1 MSITTVSDIQLENRI
16 TAVEA
21 EINPLT
27 DSVNRDNDLYENDNL
42 GDDEFQKWIIDV
54 GRLNALEIDL
64 RKLNEE
70 RDRRLHG

>member
-1 MSITTVSDIQLENRI
+1 MTIDRI